1 MAIKKTGIDGFEA
14 TIHGELELYN
24 ADVVKGIRRVTD
36 KAMRDLVKQTKGT
49 APVGSRSRHYKDSIT
64 SKTTADSMYA
74 YEKTWYVSGADY
86 RLSHLL
92 NNGHALRDG
101 GRYAGTKFI
110 TKASVSIISDYI
122 IRVEEV
128 LRNG

>member
-1 MAIKKTGIDGFEA
+1 MAIKTGIDGIEA
-14 TIHGELELYN
+14 AIHGELQLYN
-24 ADVVKGIRRVTD
+24 TDIVKGIRRATD

-49 APVGSRSRHYKDSIT
+49 APVGTRSRHYKDSIT
-64 SKTTADSMYA
+64 SKTTKDSMYA
-74 YEKTWYVSGADY
+74 YEKTWYVNGSDY

-92 NNGHALRDG
+92 NNGHALRNG

-128 LRNG
+128 LQNG

>member
-1 MAIKKTGIDGFEA
+1 MATKTSIDGIEA
-14 TIHGELELYN
+14 AIHGELELYST
-24 ADVVKGIRRVTD
+24 DVMNGIKRATD
-36 KAMRDLVKQTKGT
+36 KAMSDLVKQTKGT
-49 APVGSRSRHYKDSIT
+49 APVGKRSRHYKDSIT
-64 SKTTADSMYA
+64 SKITRNGSYA
-74 YEKTWYVSGADY
+74 YEKTWYVRGSDY

-110 TKASVSIISDYI
+110 TKASVSIINDYI